1 MGGVHVE
8 REESMPACS
17 RCGRDAAMRT
27 TIPVGEG
34 VDLELCLTCDAGQGA
49 AGRLVA
55 HFLLPEAERSAEVLA
70 VLIKEWIEDAMAARG
85 WRYAPGVEP
94 PREGLLGDATS
105 ASVVARASGGQRGQW
120 N

>member
-1 MGGVHVE
+1 VDGVHVE
-8 REESMPACS
+8 REANMPPCS

-27 TIPVGEG
+27 RVPAGEG

-49 AGRLVA
+49 AGRVVEQ
-55 HFLLPEAERSAEVLA
+55 FRLPEAQRSVDVMAEA
-70 VLIKEWIEDAMAARG
+70 IKEWIYEAMAAKG
-85 WRYAPGVEP
+85 WRQAGRVEP

-105 ASVVARASGGQRGQW
+105 AAVAARAGGAQRGQW